1 MSGRIIPLHGDLHD
15 DTSALLPWYATG
27 RLDPDDTAR
36 VEAHLA
42 TCTQCQ
48 ADLVLERR
56 LAAAVAD
63 LPADDIGDVDDA
75 FNAIKDKLTPREPFL
90 KRNAE
95 RVGRDW
101 GQSAS
106 WLRWA
111 IAAQL
116 VLLIGGGALLLR
128 PQPQAQAQAKVYHTL
143 SAAPAPAAA
152 NIVVVFRPEVT
163 EADLRQTL
171 RGVDARVVDGPTVA
185 DAYLLHVEPG
195 ARATTVAKLRGD
207 KTITLAEP
215 IDGDRADGDRTV
227 GDHTVGGRP

>member
-27 RLDPDDTAR
+27 RLDADDTAR

-63 LPADDIGDVDDA
+63 LPADDIGDADDA
-75 FNAIKDKLTPREPFL
+75 FDAIKDKLTPREPFL
-90 KRNAE
+90 KRNAA
-95 RVGRDW
+95 RVKRDW
-101 GQSAS
+101 GQSAP

-128 PQPQAQAQAKVYHTL
+128 PQPQARIYHTL
-143 SAAPAPAAA
+143 SSAPAPAAA

-227 GDHTVGGRP
+227 GGRP